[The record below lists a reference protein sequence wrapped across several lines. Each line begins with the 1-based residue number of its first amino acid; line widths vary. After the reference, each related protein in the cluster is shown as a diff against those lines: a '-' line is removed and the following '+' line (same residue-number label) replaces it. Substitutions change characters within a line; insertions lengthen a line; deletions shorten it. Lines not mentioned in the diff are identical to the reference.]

1 MVLFKFVIQ
10 NHVKIRGWKQNVL
23 ITEETFYKGIPQNEK
38 CIVLQISERFILRE
52 TPPNETIHDSQ
63 AHLCGNQICVF
74 PHSKPQIRVYVLLY
88 QEIL

>member
-1 MVLFKFVIQ
+1 MVLFKKNLQ

-38 CIVLQISERFILRE
+38 CIALQISESFILRE
-52 TPPNETIHDSQ
+52 IPASETIHDSQ
-63 AHLCGNQICVF
+63 AHLRGHQIRVF
-74 PHSKPQIRVYVLLY
+74 PHSKPQIRIYVLLY

>member
-1 MVLFKFVIQ
+1 MVLFKKNLQ

-38 CIVLQISERFILRE
+38 SIALHISESFILRE
-52 TPPNETIHDSQ
+52 IPPSETIHDSQ
-63 AHLCGNQICVF
+63 AHLHSHQIRVF
-74 PHSKPQIRVYVLLY
+74 PHSKPQIRIYVMLY